1 MVRPRLLGVVAFVA
15 GAGVIPFLLDD
26 FLVSLALS
34 CLMYVALAVSW
45 AMFSGATRYI
55 SLGTSAFFGL
65 GAYVTAWGVGS
76 LPWPLVVLGG
86 ALVAGAFAALAGSA
100 ILHLRGTYFA
110 VLTFGMSELV
120 RHAITYGEKQYA
132 GTVGRVLTTAPS
144 SLTVYYTLLAVTAAA
159 LVTAVLVRA
168 SRFGLALDGIGA
180 DEQRAQTLGV
190 PTRWVKVGGF
200 ALSAAFAGAAGAT
213 MAVRWTYI
221 DPAAVF
227 NPFIGLQT
235 VLIVIVGGATSLTG
249 PVLAAVAFSLLAE
262 FLRLQLPYV
271 YLMLLGAVL
280 IVAVLYLPQGL
291 AGLWSGRAG
300 VPWRQAARP

>member
-1 MVRPRLLGVVAFVA
+1 MTRARLLAVVAFA
-15 GAGVIPFLLDD
+15 ATAGVVPLLLDD

-65 GAYVTAWGVGS
+65 GAYVSAWGLAS
-76 LPWPLVVLGG
+76 LPWPLVILGG
-86 ALVAGAFAALAGSA
+86 ALLAGGFAALAGGA

-132 GTVGRVLTTAPS
+132 GTVGRVLTAVPS

-168 SRFGLALDGIGA
+168 GRFGLALDGIGA

-200 ALSAAFAGAAGAT
+200 ALSAAFAGGAGAT

-221 DPAAVF
+221 DPTAVF

-235 VLIVIVGGATSLTG
+235 VLIVIVGGATSLAG
-249 PVLAAVAFSLLAE
+249 PVLAAIAFSLLAE

-291 AGLWSGRAG
+291 AGLWSGRAI
-300 VPWRQAARP
+300 PSWRRAPSP

>member
-1 MVRPRLLGVVAFVA
+1 MVRPRLLGVVTFVA

-65 GAYVTAWGVGS
+65 GAYVTAWGVAS